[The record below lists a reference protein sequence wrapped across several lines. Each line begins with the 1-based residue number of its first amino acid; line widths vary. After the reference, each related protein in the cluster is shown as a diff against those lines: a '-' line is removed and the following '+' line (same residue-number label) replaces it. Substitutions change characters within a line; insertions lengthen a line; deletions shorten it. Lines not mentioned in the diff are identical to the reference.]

1 MKGQKLKLMWNY
13 DIIILYITIIELQQ
27 SFGTLQNEIIGE
39 KEIRNQVPNDKDS
52 QSNENEITE
61 DQRARMEANKLRALE
76 KAAARA
82 RSQQVTVPSI

>member
-1 MKGQKLKLMWNY
+1 MWNY
-13 DIIILYITIIELQQ
+13 DIIILCITIELQQ
-27 SFGTLQNEIIGE
+27 SFGTLQTEIIGA

-61 DQRARMEANKLRALE
+61 EQRARVEANRLRALE

-82 RSQQVTVPSI
+82 RSQQVTVPYI